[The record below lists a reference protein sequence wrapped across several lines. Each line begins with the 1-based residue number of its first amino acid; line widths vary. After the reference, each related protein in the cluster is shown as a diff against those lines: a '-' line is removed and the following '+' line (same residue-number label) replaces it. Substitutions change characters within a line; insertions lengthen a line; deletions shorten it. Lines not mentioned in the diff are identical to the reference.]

1 MGLEVFLSPLVPP
14 VEAERVERILNDLS
28 PGFVRVQRISAT
40 VGLRIVSMSEIGLI
54 AKTDCVIA
62 TPLCIEH
69 MRAIKIGPDRFE
81 NGVYANLFLFRRKV
95 ALMDMDDASERRM
108 RMMVAAMGGEIGF
121 VLDRTVNV
129 VVTGQNH
136 DVRLPDT
143 RRRHRLVKSDWIE
156 ALFTSRTFI
165 EPMRFAA
172 EIVYWEQP
180 KLPRRKPLATPGVE
194 LKRIKSD
201 NKGDILRK
209 REKTHDI
216 RKFVTTEKQIDSL
229 CRTLME
235 STRHCEASQSKVD
248 VDELST
254 FTQVV
259 TERDIDAPVI
269 GYESGC
275 SQMSPMRVRP
285 ENDPLLSLFA

>member
-1 MGLEVFLSPLVPP
+1 MGLEVFVSPLVPP
-14 VEAERVERILNDLS
+14 AEAQRVERILTELS
-28 PGFVRVQRISAT
+28 PGFVRIQRISAT

-69 MRAIKIGPDRFE
+69 MRAIKIGPDRFD

-95 ALMDMDDASERRM
+95 ALLDMDDASERRM

-129 VVTGQNH
+129 VVTGQTH
-136 DVRLPDT
+136 DIRPRDT

-172 EIVYWEQP
+172 EVVYWEPP

-201 NKGDILRK
+201 NKGDIFRK

-216 RKFVTTEKQIDSL
+216 RKFVTTGKQIDSL
-229 CRTLME
+229 CKTLME
-235 STRHCEASQSKVD
+235 STRHSEASQSKVD
-248 VDELST
+248 IDELST

-259 TERDIDAPVI
+259 TEREIETPVI

>member
-1 MGLEVFLSPLVPP
+1 MGLEVFVSPLVSAA
-14 VEAERVERILNDLS
+14 EAERVERILHDLS

-40 VGLRIVSMSEIGLI
+40 VDLRIVSMSEIGLI

-95 ALMDMDDASERRM
+95 ALMDMDDASERRI

-121 VLDRTVNV
+121 VLDKTVNV
-129 VVTGQNH
+129 VVTGQDH
-136 DVRLPDT
+136 DLRLRGT
-143 RRRHRLVKSDWIE
+143 RRRHRLVKSGWIE
-156 ALFTSRTFI
+156 ALFTSKTFI

-172 EIVYWEQP
+172 EIVHWDQP
-180 KLPRRKPLATPGVE
+180 KLPRRKPLATPGAE

-209 REKTHDI
+209 RERTHDI

-229 CRTLME
+229 CKSLME
-235 STRHCEASQSKVD
+235 STRHCETSQSRVD
-248 VDELST
+248 IDELST
-254 FTQVV
+254 FTQAV
-259 TERDIDAPVI
+259 TECDREMPVV

-275 SQMSPMRVRP
+275 SQVSPMRVRP